1 MWRRVDGGGRRV
13 TEMMCVSVNMPYLH
27 QWLIPAVNEESF
39 KEEVRSSNRSMF
51 VDLGRWRRQWEK
63 ESHTEKGG

>member
-1 MWRRVDGGGRRV
+1 MGVVVDDV
-13 TEMMCVSVNMPYLH
+13 CMPYLSKAISR
-27 QWLIPAVNEESF
+27 LIPAVNEESF